1 LTFSTDNR
9 TLPLWETSAYQN
21 VPMFRALALAL
32 DHAREAGA
40 RFTVLSADRRD
51 PVLAKFNK
59 QHGTNLHGQQFLYD
73 HQRDPGFFP
82 ANRPGTTSHCLF
94 ADGNPAYRV
103 GAKIL
108 PVGGKLPRYFLGI
121 DATDS
126 GPGCKPNDCSML
138 IGTLE
143 KLGYFVTRPYH
154 SGSEAHHF
162 SFTSDPTPVLKH
174 HGRIPSAATRKTAA
188 TATVGAAKPKP
199 APKPAPVVVAKPK
212 PAPVAA
218 ISKQGARFIA
228 QFEGFV
234 PTIYNDAANPPNAT
248 IGFGHVVHPGP
259 ITGKEP
265 LKKVDKAK
273 ALELLQA
280 DCATAATAVKKHVK
294 KPLTQ
299 AQFDAL
305 VSFTYNCGEG
315 SLAESTLLKK
325 INAGQ
330 FQAVPGELEKW
341 THAGP
346 GTVLPGLVRRRK
358 AEAVLFTRG
367 AYS

>member
-1 LTFSTDNR
+1 MTFSQENR
-9 TLPLWETSAYQN
+9 SLPLWETCAFQN
-21 VPMFRALALAL
+21 VPLFRALALAL
-32 DHAREAGA
+32 AHAGETGA

-59 QHGTNLHGQQFLYD
+59 QHGTNLHGQQYLYD

-94 ADGNPAYRV
+94 ADGSPAYRV
-103 GAKIL
+103 GAKVL

-121 DATDS
+121 DACDT
-126 GPGCKPNDCSML
+126 GPGCKPNDCSTL
-138 IGTLE
+138 IGMLE
-143 KLGYFVTRPYH
+143 RLGYHVTRPYH

-162 SFTSDPTPVLKH
+162 SFTSDPTPVLQH
-174 HGRIPSAATRKTAA
+174 HGRIPSIATRRVAA
-188 TATVGAAKPKP
+188 AAKPKS
-199 APKPAPVVVAKPK
+199 KPAPV

-218 ISKQGARFIA
+218 ISTQGAQFIA

-234 PTIYNDAANPPNAT
+234 AELYNDAANPPNAT
-248 IGFGHVVHPGP
+248 IGFGHVVHSGP
-259 ITGKEP
+259 ITGREP
-265 LKKVDKAK
+265 LKKVTKQQ

-280 DCATAATAVKKHVK
+280 DCATAASAVKKHVK
-294 KPLTQ
+294 KPLSQ

-325 INAGQ
+325 LNAGE
-330 FQAVPGELEKW
+330 FGAVPTELEKW

-358 AEAVLFTRG
+358 AEADLFTRG
-367 AYS
+367 AYGI